1 MKVKNKKFLLCAFA
15 LSACATL
22 AFGVQNAIVS
32 SADGEAVET
41 TVASTISASVRIAD
55 ETYTTAG
62 VRFKIRLD
70 EQTYTSTVTKGVET
84 YTLLIPSATL
94 GANKLTY
101 ANADKKIETTGKWYA
116 VTENEGEENEVTYME
131 SCVFVYDIP
140 SANFASDIVVKG
152 YFDSDVTDSQE
163 GVYTS
168 ASQAS
173 LAWVANS
180 ALNSDE
186 LTPDEKASLKA
197 DYLTYTL
204 NYYVDGTA
212 YGEANQAVVY
222 GDELVEPTAPEK
234 ANYTFGGWFNKAG
247 TAEWDFAQNTVK
259 GNMNLYAKF
268 TQTVS
273 TLVEISQTGADAM
286 YTISHADIK
295 ENAEPTV
302 FLKAKGATEYTEIPE
317 AYITAKNG
325 TVTLAS
331 SYHTHKSVAPGEYS
345 ILLKNNG
352 DEILFENVNIYK
364 EVIKDLVELS
374 KDTNDAAKGF
384 NVIANANIKADD
396 NRIVYIKAK
405 GASEYTQLPNDAA
418 TGGTNA
424 VASVTAGKVTL
435 FGWYLRD
442 RVAAGEY
449 SVLVKC
455 ADTYVP
461 LGNVIV
467 YNDVITD
474 YATLKNV
481 LKYSGTNAASPVSYG
496 AGTYYRLGNDINAEA
511 ATHNAN
517 TATVNNAGVGQIGEF
532 GFRGYFD
539 GAGFTIYNVKLATG
553 GLFGHIGKGA
563 IVKNFGLIAEFGNYY
578 SGLLCDVLGG
588 GATIENVYVKASINT
603 EVTCVSGIAK
613 EVYGATSAN
622 KVQIRNVVLDLPEF
636 VVSSTATQVWAKAS
650 SYLNVVNGNA
660 ANVNATNVHVIS
672 DNYLFRNSTAP
683 SDTPN
688 ATSSNG
694 VPTRYG
700 ANATYATFAARYT
713 DASTALAEAALSASY
728 WTYTEGMSCPV
739 FTSAVNYLA

>member
-1 MKVKNKKFLLCAFA
+1 MKAKNKKFLLCAFA

-22 AFGVQNAIVS
+22 AFGAQNAIVS

-70 EQTYTSTVTKGVET
+70 EQTYTSTVTEGVET

-234 ANYTFGGWFNKAG
+234 ANYTFDGWFNKAG

-259 GNMNLYAKF
+259 GTMNLYAKF
-268 TQTVS
+268 TQTV
-273 TLVEISQTGADAM
+273 TALTEISKTREDALQTITHTDIPANKTVYVKSKDA
-286 YTISHADIK
+286 SA
-295 ENAEPTV
+295 
-302 FLKAKGATEYTEIPE
+302 YTEIPSNAIVANE
-317 AYITAKNG
+317 SGKVTIYAWYLPSLPAG
-325 TVTLAS
+325 ECTVLVKDGS
-331 SYHTHKSVAPGEYS
+331 
-345 ILLKNNG
+345 N
-352 DEILFENVNIYK
+352 EILFENVIVHAS
-364 EVIKDLVELS
+364 VIKDLVELS

-384 NVIANANIKADD
+384 NVITNANIQADD
-396 NRIVYIKAK
+396 SRIVYIKAK
-405 GASEYTQLPNDAA
+405 GASEYTQVPNDTA

-474 YATLKNV
+474 YATLKTV
-481 LKYSGTNAASPVSYG
+481 LKYPGTNANTAVSYG
-496 AGTYYRLGNDINAEA
+496 AGAYYRLGNDIDADA

-517 TATVNNAGVGQIGEF
+517 SATIPSSNATGEF